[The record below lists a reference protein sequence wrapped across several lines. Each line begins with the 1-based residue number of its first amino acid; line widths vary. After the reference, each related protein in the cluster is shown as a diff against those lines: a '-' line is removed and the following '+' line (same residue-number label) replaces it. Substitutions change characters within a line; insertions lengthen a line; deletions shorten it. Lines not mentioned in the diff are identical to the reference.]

1 LTVIKIL
8 NIKIMVTVQPLRP
21 VNSQV
26 VNHSTNFPLDH
37 LTNIILISGEGIMF
51 KGCFT
56 ALVTPFNDKTV
67 DYEGMRQLVDFQI
80 KNGITGILAVGT
92 TGESPTLTW
101 DEHNKVIEDVAKKTR
116 GKCICIAGTGSN
128 NTAETLESSRHAVD
142 AGVEALLLV
151 DPYYNGP
158 SSLEIRREYVAPVAR
173 AFPDVQ
179 IIPYVIPG
187 RTGAQLLPEDIAIL
201 NRDFDNV
208 NMVKEATGNIQNMK
222 HTRACC
228 GADFTV
234 FSGDD
239 GLTFEM
245 MTDPEI
251 MASGVISVAS
261 NVAPGPVTEMVR
273 LLAQGNQAE
282 AKKILSALE
291 PLFGLVTIKTIE
303 TTPYGEV
310 VCRARNPLGIK
321 TLMAVLGMP
330 SGGCRQPLGKMT
342 KNGLGKVLEAA
353 RKVQSDNPEIFKP
366 VSDFFAV
373 DITDRLNSLSRIE
386 ELCYQE
392 Y

>member
-1 LTVIKIL
+1 
-8 NIKIMVTVQPLRP
+8 
-21 VNSQV
+21 
-26 VNHSTNFPLDH
+26 
-37 LTNIILISGEGIMF
+37 MF

-56 ALVTPFNDKTV
+56 ALVTPFKDDAV
-67 DYEGMRQLVDFQI
+67 DYEGLGQLADFQI

-128 NTAETLESSRHAVD
+128 NTKETLESSKHAVD
-142 AGVEALLLV
+142 TGVEALLLV

-158 SSLEIRREYVAPVAR
+158 SSLEIRREYVTPVAK

-187 RTGAQLLPEDIAIL
+187 RTGAQLLPEDLAIL
-201 NRDFDNV
+201 NRDFGNV
-208 NMVKEATGNIQNMK
+208 NMVKEATGSIENMK

-228 GADFTV
+228 GADFTIL
-234 FSGDD
+234 SGDD

-251 MASGVISVAS
+251 MASGVVSVAS
-261 NVAPGPVTEMVR
+261 NVAPGPVTEMVK
-273 LLAQGNQAE
+273 LLEQGNQAE

-291 PLFGLVTIKTIE
+291 PLFGLVTIKTKE
-303 TTPYGEV
+303 KTPYGEV

-321 TLMAVLGMP
+321 TLMSILGMP

-342 KNGLGKVLEAA
+342 KNGLEKVIEAA
-353 RKVQSDNPEIFKP
+353 RKVQSDNPEILKP
-366 VSDFFAV
+366 VAEFFGV
-373 DITDRLNSLSRIE
+373 DIDARLSSLSSRE
-386 ELCYQE
+386 GLCYE
-392 Y
+392 KY